1 MLGSVKMES
10 HEVSDWSSLYPDPGE
25 IYPVANSM
33 NPSLGPMNTIN
44 SYMSMNSM
52 GSVGNLSPASLNMS
66 YTNLSPPLSVLPGTV
81 SPMTNGLS
89 SMQSSMSPSIGPAGG
104 QTAPINS
111 LSPYQPMSQPL
122 GPLAL
127 SPVLNRGKDSKPYRR
142 NFSHAKP
149 PYSYI
154 SLITMAIQQASNKM
168 LTLNEIYQWIMD
180 LFPYYRENQQ
190 RWQNSIRHSL
200 SFNDC
205 FVKVPRSPDK
215 PGKGSYWALHPDSG
229 NMFENGCYLRRQKR
243 FKCQK
248 EKLSSRPA
256 LEPGAKGLE
265 NGPDGKNS
273 SPSSEDAESSQ
284 SDTSPGSDEQRTLTE
299 LGCRSMD
306 NTSSASGPSPVPA
319 SLHQTMLHHLLPP
332 SVQHLP
338 DLQNELKMDPHYS
351 FNHPFSITNL
361 MSSEQSHKMDLKLYD
376 QPVHYNNT
384 YNSLLSKSGFETPGA
399 MNDSGSYYQVMY
411 NRSVLNT
418 S

>member
-10 HEVSDWSSLYPDPGE
+10 HEIPEWTSLYSDPGE
-25 IYPVANSM
+25 IYPVVTNM
-33 NPSLGPMNTIN
+33 NPSLGSMNG
-44 SYMSMNSM
+44 YMGMNSM

-66 YTNLSPPLSVLPGTV
+66 YTNLSPPLSVLPPTIGQLA
-81 SPMTNGLS
+81 NG
-89 SMQSSMSPSIGPAGG
+89 QSSVQCSISPGIGPHAG
-104 QTAPINS
+104 QTPPINS
-111 LSPYQPMSQPL
+111 ISYQPMNQHL
-122 GPLAL
+122 GSLAYSPGL
-127 SPVLNRGKDSKPYRR
+127 SRGKEPKPYRR

-154 SLITMAIQQASNKM
+154 SLITMAIQQAPSKM

-248 EKLSSRPA
+248 EKLAARSG
-256 LEPGAKGLE
+256 LDPGAKGLE
-265 NGPDGKNS
+265 NVPEGKAP
-273 SPSSEDAESSQ
+273 SPGSEDAESSR

-299 LGCRSMD
+299 LRCQRVDHPNS
-306 NTSSASGPSPVPA
+306 TATPSPHSMGHP
-319 SLHQTMLHHLLPP
+319 LLP
-332 SVQHLP
+332 SSIQHLP
-338 DLQNELKMDPHYS
+338 DLHNELKMDPHYS

-361 MSSEQSHKMDLKLYD
+361 MSSEQSHKMDLKLYE
-376 QPVHYNNT
+376 QTLPYSNT
-384 YNSLLSKSGFETPGA
+384 YNSLVGKTGYDTPGPI
-399 MNDSGSYYQVMY
+399 NDSSSYYQVMY

>member
-10 HEVSDWSSLYPDPGE
+10 HEIPEWTSLYSDPGE
-25 IYPVANSM
+25 IYPAASNVNPGLGSM
-33 NPSLGPMNTIN
+33 N

-66 YTNLSPPLSVLPGTV
+66 YTNLSPPLSVLPSTV
-81 SPMTNGLS
+81 SPITNGLS
-89 SMQSSMSPSIGPAGG
+89 SVQSSISPGVGPPGG

-111 LSPYQPMSQPL
+111 VSPYQTVNQPL
-122 GPLAL
+122 ASLAYSPGL
-127 SPVLNRGKDSKPYRR
+127 SRGKEAKPYRR

-154 SLITMAIQQASNKM
+154 SLITMAIQQAPSKM

-180 LFPYYRENQQ
+180 LFPYYRDNQQ

-248 EKLSSRPA
+248 EKLASRPG
-256 LEPGAKGLE
+256 LEPGSKGLE
-265 NGPDGKNS
+265 GGQDGKTP

-284 SDTSPGSDEQRTLTE
+284 SDTSPGSEEQRTLTE
-299 LGCRSMD
+299 LRCQRVE
-306 NTSSASGPSPVPA
+306 NTNSAGANSPA
-319 SLHQTMLHHLLPP
+319 SLPQTMSHPLLSP
-332 SVQHLP
+332 SMQHLP
-338 DLQNELKMDPHYS
+338 DLQSELKMDPHYS

-361 MSSEQSHKMDLKLYD
+361 MSSEQSHKMDLKLYE
-376 QPVHYNNT
+376 QPLHYSNT
-384 YNSLLSKSGFETPGA
+384 YNSLLGKTGFETPGPI
-399 MNDSGSYYQVMY
+399 NDSGSYYQVMY

>member
-10 HEVSDWSSLYPDPGE
+10 HDIPEWTGLYSDPGE
-25 IYPVANSM
+25 VYPAVSNM
-33 NPSLGPMNTIN
+33 NPSLGSMNG
-44 SYMSMNSM
+44 YMSMNSM
-52 GSVGNLSPASLNMS
+52 GSVGNLSPPSLNVS
-66 YTNLSPPLSVLPGTV
+66 YTNLSPPLSVLPSTV
-81 SPMTNGLS
+81 NPLANGLQS
-89 SMQSSMSPSIGPAGG
+89 VQSSINPGMGPPGG
-104 QTAPINS
+104 QTAPTNS
-111 LSPYQPMSQPL
+111 ISPYQTVNQCL
-122 GPLAL
+122 GSLAY
-127 SPVLNRGKDSKPYRR
+127 SPGLGRGKDPKPYRR

-154 SLITMAIQQASNKM
+154 SLITMAIQQAPSKM

-248 EKLSSRPA
+248 EKLSSRPC
-256 LEPGAKGLE
+256 LEVGAKGMGS
-265 NGPDGKNS
+265 GPDGKAL
-273 SPSSEDAESSQ
+273 SPGSEGAESSR
-284 SDTSPGSDEQRTLTE
+284 SDASPGSEEQRTLTE
-299 LGCRSMD
+299 LRCQRPENPD
-306 NTSSASGPSPVPA
+306 HTSSPGPLAPSMVHP
-319 SLHQTMLHHLLPP
+319 LLPAP
-332 SVQHLP
+332 IQHLP
-338 DLQNELKMDPHYS
+338 DLQSELKMDPHYS

-361 MSSEQSHKMDLKLYD
+361 MSSEQSHKMDLKLYE
-376 QPVHYNNT
+376 QPLHYSNT
-384 YNSLLSKSGFETPGA
+384 YNSFLSKTGFETPGPIS
-399 MNDSGSYYQVMY
+399 DSPSYYQVMY